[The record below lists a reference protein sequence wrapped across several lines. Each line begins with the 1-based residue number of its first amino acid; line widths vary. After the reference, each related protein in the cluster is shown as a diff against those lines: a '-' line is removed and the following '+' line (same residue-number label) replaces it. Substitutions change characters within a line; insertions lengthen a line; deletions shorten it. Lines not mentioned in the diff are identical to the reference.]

1 MAVYMYVASTQR
13 QEETVESGTVIARDA
28 KEAVAK
34 LKVYKLQDARVRK
47 VGGLPGFFKG
57 FTADIK

>member
-1 MAVYMYVASTQR
+1 MAVFEYVASTKR

-34 LKVYKLQDARVRK
+34 LKVYRLQDVRLRR
-47 VGGLPGFFKG
+47 VGGLSGFYRSFI
-57 FTADIK
+57 ADIK